1 MTRMR
6 FVLVMLLS
14 MAGAAYAAGIEAPQE
29 LPGRQVRVCAVAIG
43 CGGEHDA
50 KLKLALD
57 HLDTAGAN
65 KVDIVCL
72 PEMFAGETPEPMAG
86 PTVTAVAAAAKKY
99 GMWVVCPIRE
109 SAGSEVYNTAVLINR
124 AGEIAGYYRKIFVFW
139 AEDTHASRE
148 GVRVFDTDFG
158 RISIFTCF
166 DLNFGELWAEAAR
179 LGAELVMWPSAY
191 GGGYPLNAQAM
202 LNGYGIV
209 ATGRGTII
217 DAAGVTLADVEKPRP
232 DQFIATLDLDRTFVH
247 KDYNYDKVDKLLHD
261 HAGEVELERDCDME
275 GWFLLRSIKPGVRV
289 RDLCREYAI
298 ETLREY
304 RERSRRQIND
314 ARQEGKRI
322 STELYWAGR
331 GGK

>member
-1 MTRMR
+1 MQMR
-6 FVLVMLLS
+6 LLCLVVAL
-14 MAGAAYAAGIEAPQE
+14 AWTAADAAEIPGPGG
-29 LPGRQVRVCAVAIG
+29 LPGRQVRVCSVAIG

-50 KLKLALD
+50 KLKLALE

-72 PEMFAGETPEPMAG
+72 PEMFAGDTPEPVGG
-86 PTVTAVAAAAKKY
+86 PTVTAVSAAAKKY

-109 SAGSEVYNTAVLINR
+109 TAGNEVYNTAVLINR
-124 AGEIAGYYRKIFVFW
+124 AGEVAGYYRKVFVFW

-179 LGAELVMWPSAY
+179 LGAELVLWPSAY

-202 LNGYGIV
+202 LHGYGIV
-209 ATGRGTII
+209 STGRGAII
-217 DAAGVTLADVEKPRP
+217 DAAGVTVADVEKPRA
-232 DQFIATLDLDRTFVH
+232 DHYIATLDLDRTFVH
-247 KDYNYDKVDKLLHD
+247 KDYNYEKVDKLLHE
-261 HAGEVELERDCDME
+261 HAGAVELERDCDME

-289 RDLCREYAI
+289 RDLCKEYAI

-304 RERSRRQIND
+304 RERSRNQINN

-331 GGK
+331 GGR